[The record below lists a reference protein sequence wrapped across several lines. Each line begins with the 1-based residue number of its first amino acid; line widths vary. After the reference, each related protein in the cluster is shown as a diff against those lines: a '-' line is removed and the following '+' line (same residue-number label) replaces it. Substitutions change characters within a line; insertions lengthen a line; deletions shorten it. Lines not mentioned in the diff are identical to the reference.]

1 VAAVAS
7 ALEAAR
13 VPRIMAAMSSPTPYA
28 GPYLAEIAHLMGDP
42 ARANMLHALMD
53 GRALT
58 AKELAWL
65 AGVAPQTASGHLA
78 KLTQGGLL
86 AVASQG
92 RHRYYR
98 LAGSEVAAA
107 LEGLMVLANRE
118 GGGRRLPQRVSEE
131 LAQARTCYDH
141 FAGRLGIGIHDALMG
156 GGYLAAGEGGYALTA
171 SGKAVFAALG
181 VDVEAKGRPGR
192 AALRPCLDW
201 SERRPHLAGHLA
213 AALACRCF
221 EAGWARRRKDSRAV
235 ILTAEG
241 HVALAQALPGFRCD
255 APEAA
260 AVNVPKAR
268 LPEPA

>member
-1 VAAVAS
+1 
-7 ALEAAR
+7 
-13 VPRIMAAMSSPTPYA
+13 MSTPNAYS

-78 KLTQGGLL
+78 KLMQGGLL
-86 AVASQG
+86 AVTAQG

-98 LAGSEVAAA
+98 LAGPEVATA
-107 LEGLMVLANRE
+107 LEGLMVLANME
-118 GGGRRLPQRVSEE
+118 GTTRRLPSRVGAE
-131 LAQARTCYDH
+131 LSFARTCYDH
-141 FAGRLGIGIHDALMG
+141 FAGRLGIGIHDALMTG
-156 GGYLAAGEGGYALTA
+156 GHLAASEGGYALTA
-171 SGKAVFAALG
+171 SGKAVFARLG
-181 VDVEAKGRPGR
+181 VEPGQSGKTRR

-221 EAGWARRRKDSRAV
+221 EMGWTRRRKDSRAV
-235 ILTAEG
+235 TLTEEG
-241 HVALAQALPGFRCD
+241 RAMLEAALPGFRCD
-255 APEAA
+255 APEPS
-260 AVNVPKAR
+260 VSPLRREPVPA
-268 LPEPA
+268 LA